1 MSSYGNHEVEAE
13 TKKKAHND
21 AAVIA
26 YTKEVAFYGS
36 TSVRGTEYEAK
47 RVASVVDSAKNA
59 STIAIIDA

>member
-1 MSSYGNHEVEAE
+1 MSSYGNDEVEAE

-26 YTKEVAFYGS
+26 YTLEVAHYGA

-47 RVASVVDSAKNA
+47 RAAAVIDAAKNV